1 MKRLLMILAMT
12 FLTGC
17 SNPIASK
24 ISKEGD
30 KTRAEFAAELA
41 TAKIEISAVLQ
52 AQIDRL
58 RHETGADIDSI
69 ISYLQYIVMQGRIR

>member
-1 MKRLLMILAMT
+1 MKKLLLIGLIC
-12 FLTGC
+12 LTGC

-41 TAKIEISAVLQ
+41 TAKIEISAELQ
-52 AQIDRL
+52 AQIDRM

>member
-1 MKRLLMILAMT
+1 MKKLLLIGLIC
-12 FLTGC
+12 LTGC
-17 SNPIASK
+17 SNPVSSK
-24 ISKEGD
+24 MEKEGD

-41 TAKIEISAVLQ
+41 TAKIEISAELQ
-52 AQIDRL
+52 AKIDQL